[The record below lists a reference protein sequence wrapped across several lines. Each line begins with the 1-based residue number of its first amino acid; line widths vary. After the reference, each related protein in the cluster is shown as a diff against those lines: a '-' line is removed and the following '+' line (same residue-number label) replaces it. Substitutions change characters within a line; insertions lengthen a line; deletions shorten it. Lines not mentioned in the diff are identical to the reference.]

1 MEYFGRKLFAW
12 ALGLGVALCLLG
24 LLVATGES
32 IRHAEVASP
41 LPEAGEPE
49 LPIKHEPVD
58 NTYRD
63 PALAAWMTP

>member
-1 MEYFGRKLFAW
+1 MESFGRKFLAW

-32 IRHAEVASP
+32 IRHAKVALP
-41 LPEAGEPE
+41 LPEASEPE
-49 LPIKHEPVD
+49 LPIRDAPVD